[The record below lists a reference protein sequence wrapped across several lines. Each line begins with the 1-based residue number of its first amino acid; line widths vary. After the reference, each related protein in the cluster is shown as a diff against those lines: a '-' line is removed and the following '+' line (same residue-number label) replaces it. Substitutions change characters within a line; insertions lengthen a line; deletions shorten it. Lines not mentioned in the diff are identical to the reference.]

1 MTVEVIY
8 ARVPPALKA
17 DVATYAERT
26 GVNLNSAV
34 ADLLE
39 CGLEMRAFELA
50 DAGPEHKLADLRETI
65 SKLETTLATQ
75 GRELSRLEGQRQ
87 DFAAAAEGATA
98 RLEQAVARCPA
109 CRQPVSG
116 SDVLVR
122 GVCQRC
128 HKPLSSLLTDDRVQ
142 LNQSD
147 YMVLIGAVGV
157 LLALSLW
164 QAKQA

>member
-1 MTVEVIY
+1 MTTEVIY
-8 ARVPPALKA
+8 ARVPPGLKS
-17 DVATYAERT
+17 DVAAYAEKA
-26 GVNLNSAV
+26 GVTLNSAV

-39 CGLEMRAFELA
+39 CGLETRAVELA
-50 DAGPEHKLADLRETI
+50 DGGPDRELDAMRQTVTDLRTAVAA
-65 SKLETTLATQ
+65 SD
-75 GRELSRLEGQRQ
+75 RELVRLEGQRK
-87 DFAAAAEGATA
+87 DFAAAAEGLTE
-98 RLEQAVARCPA
+98 RLEQSVARCPS
-109 CRQPVSG
+109 CKNPVSG

-122 GVCQRC
+122 GVCQQC

-142 LNQSD
+142 LNQGD